1 MKFFKLFLLVFFSYN
16 LILFA
21 GPKEGVMSEFRAVE
35 EGIRKKFRSEKE
47 QQQTLENNLLRA
59 LKMSIMRRFYYDSE
73 KYLKDLNINNISW
86 EAPLNPNIYY
96 VKYKYFIVRYDF
108 VNDPRF
114 FLQSPVYEKFLIM
127 DEFSEQDHDKVN
139 QPQQPQNPQNQ

>member
-1 MKFFKLFLLVFFSYN
+1 MKLFNLLLLFFCFN
-16 LILFA
+16 IVLFA

-59 LKMSIMRRFYYDSE
+59 LKMSIIRRFYYDSE

-114 FLQSPVYEKFLIM
+114 FLQSPVYEKFLIL
-127 DEFSEQDHDKVN
+127 DEFSEQDHDNVN

>member
-1 MKFFKLFLLVFFSYN
+1 MKFLKIFLLLFIISN
-16 LILFA
+16 TLIWA

-59 LKMSIMRRFYYDSE
+59 LKMSILRRFYYDADN
-73 KYLKDLNINNISW
+73 YLKDLNVNNISW
-86 EAPLNPNIYY
+86 EAPLSPNIYY

-108 VNDPRF
+108 ANDPRF

-127 DEFSEQDHDKVN
+127 DEFNEQDHDKPLQPTNPN
-139 QPQQPQNPQNQ
+139 QPQN

>member
-1 MKFFKLFLLVFFSYN
+1 

-127 DEFSEQDHDKVN
+127 GEFSEQDHDKVN

>member
-1 MKFFKLFLLVFFSYN
+1 
-16 LILFA
+16 
-21 GPKEGVMSEFRAVE
+21 
-35 EGIRKKFRSEKE
+35 
-47 QQQTLENNLLRA
+47 
-59 LKMSIMRRFYYDSE
+59 MRRFYYDSE

-108 VNDPRF
+108 ANDPRF
-114 FLQSPVYEKFLIM
+114 FIQSPVYEKFLIM
-127 DEFSEQDHDKVN
+127 DEFSKQDHDKVN

>member
-1 MKFFKLFLLVFFSYN
+1 
-16 LILFA
+16 LFA

-114 FLQSPVYEKFLIM
+114 FIQSPVYEKFLIM

>member
-1 MKFFKLFLLVFFSYN
+1 
-16 LILFA
+16 LFA

-108 VNDPRF
+108 ANDPRF
-114 FLQSPVYEKFLIM
+114 FIQSPVYEKFLIM
-127 DEFSEQDHDKVN
+127 DEFSKQDHDKVN

>member
-1 MKFFKLFLLVFFSYN
+1 MKGIKLFLVLYFSFTI
-16 LILFA
+16 ILSA

-47 QQQTLENNLLRA
+47 QKEILENNLLRA
-59 LKMSIMRRFYYDSE
+59 LKMSILRRFYYDAD

-86 EAPLNPNIYY
+86 EAPLTPNIYY

-108 VNDPRF
+108 ANDPRF

-127 DEFSEQDHDKVN
+127 DEFTEQEHDNPAPK
-139 QPQQPQNPQNQ
+139 PEGTTQPQN

>member
-1 MKFFKLFLLVFFSYN
+1 

-108 VNDPRF
+108 ANDPRF
-114 FLQSPVYEKFLIM
+114 FIQSPVYEKFLIM

>member
-16 LILFA
+16 LILVA

-139 QPQQPQNPQNQ
+139 QPQPPQKPQNQ

>member
-1 MKFFKLFLLVFFSYN
+1 
-16 LILFA
+16 
-21 GPKEGVMSEFRAVE
+21 MSEFRAVE

-108 VNDPRF
+108 ANDPRF
-114 FLQSPVYEKFLIM
+114 FIQSPVYEKFLIM
-127 DEFSEQDHDKVN
+127 DEFSKQDHDKVN